1 MWDRRV
7 QEKLEDMVG
16 TFFVLVRWQGMVDGF
31 IWACLGVYGPNE
43 NSERGVKYGMSRAIS
58 FPWKKYHGDR
68 SPRWY
73 VSRKEIIILS
83 SPIRWL
89 TPIEGIII

>member
-43 NSERGVKYGMSRAIS
+43 NSERGVKFEMSWYSAILEFTVVLHWGFQYCTFS
-58 FPWKKYHGDR
+58 K
-68 SPRWY
+68 
-73 VSRKEIIILS
+73 
-83 SPIRWL
+83 
-89 TPIEGIII
+89 